1 MSSHEP
7 LSAWLAALQQA
18 VKSGSLAEVAKRLG
32 VSKTLVSQVCNQK
45 YPGDLGRVQKLVEGA
60 YLSHTVMC
68 PILGEIR
75 QDQCLAHQARRNVS
89 SNPLYIQ
96 VYKACRSGCQH
107 SQIPDDKQLKRP
119 IRLNTEVDVVE
130 QYNATRVI
138 SRLTYQAEGN
148 DSELVRLLKNEL
160 EHLAMRF
167 NQHLRKQGESK

>member
-1 MSSHEP
+1 MSSQEP

-96 VYKACRSGCQH
+96 DYKACRSGGQH
-107 SQIPDDKQLKRP
+107 SQNPDDKQLRRP
-119 IRLNTEVDVVE
+119 IRLNTEVDVVG
-130 QYNATRVI
+130 QYNASRVI

>member
-1 MSSHEP
+1 M
-7 LSAWLAALQQA
+7 
-18 VKSGSLAEVAKRLG
+18 G
-32 VSKTLVSQVCNQK
+32 
-45 YPGDLGRVQKLVEGA
+45 
-60 YLSHTVMC
+60 
-68 PILGEIR
+68 
-75 QDQCLAHQARRNVS
+75 

-130 QYNATRVI
+130 QYNASRVI